1 LTKAEHRRWLENIPE
16 PAIGTNDAVIRVSYT
31 GSARVKGVVLTTA
44 KLVVFLRQFI
54 DSSTGKFVAC

>member
-31 GSARVKGVVLTTA
+31 GSARVKGVVLTNGQA
-44 KLVVFLRQFI
+44 RRF
-54 DSSTGKFVAC
+54 SSPIYRFEHG